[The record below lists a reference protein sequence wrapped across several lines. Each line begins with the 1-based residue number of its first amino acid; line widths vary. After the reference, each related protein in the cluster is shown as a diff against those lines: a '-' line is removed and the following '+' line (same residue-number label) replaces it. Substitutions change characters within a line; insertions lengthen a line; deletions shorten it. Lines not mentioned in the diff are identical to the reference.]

1 MELKDFLYQACED
14 VNSKEEV
21 IERLADLRV
30 IDAIGLKY
38 FLIARYYFH
47 LISHGYKTVDATTI
61 TALEYNISE
70 RQVRRE
76 RKWWENRLEYRKLK
90 EETTKGQSLSSK

>member
-47 LISHGYKTVDATTI
+47 LISHEYKPVDATTI

-70 RQVRRE
+70 RQVRRV

-90 EETTKGQSLSSK
+90 EETTEGQSLSSK